1 MNSFDFNKR
10 LRKARDLMQMEN
22 HAEALRVY
30 AELVRK
36 YPAGGVT
43 GEYARAAAIYGDFDL
58 AEQLWERIRS
68 SQPNTA
74 DLLSRLA
81 WEYQQIR
88 LHAKARELY
97 GLAAQAEPANLEAQL
112 SLAWLL
118 ARTNSTKEARAA
130 VNKCL
135 ELSPRHEQARYL
147 AAHLDRREDRLAEA
161 ERQFRDLL
169 ASELQDPYV
178 QYSCRSELANIYDRT
193 GRFDEAMAEL
203 FAGKALLHPGQEEA
217 DRRRTDASYEDML
230 RKIRA
235 LPKNI
240 LEHWGKSFPTRD
252 RKPVVSLAVLMGA
265 ARSGTTLLERV
276 LDAHP
281 SLGAADE
288 SLALTKIMP
297 LVDITASAI
306 PSQRLGV
313 LRQRYLSVLTK
324 TSGPAAPGK
333 VLLDKNPSQTIWL
346 AAFLRVFPEVR
357 VVTALRDPRD
367 IMISLYFQN
376 QSLTNYQTLEVLAQY
391 YVKVMDLWLALREWS
406 GFSWI
411 ETRYEDVVAGLS
423 KEGARATEFLGL
435 EWKQNQ
441 ADFHTSNHDKPL
453 MSTNYSAVTQP
464 LYTRAVGRWRSYEK
478 YLAPVLPILE
488 PYCKAFGYA

>member
-1 MNSFDFNKR
+1 
-10 LRKARDLMQMEN
+10 MQTAN
-22 HAEALRVY
+22 HAEALRAY

-36 YPAGGVT
+36 YPGGGVI
-43 GEYARAAAIYGDFDL
+43 GEYARAAAIYGDFEL

-68 SQPNTA
+68 SQPNSV

-81 WEYQQIR
+81 WEHQQIR

-97 GLAAQAEPANLEAQL
+97 RQAAEAEPANLEVQL
-112 SLAWLL
+112 ALAWLM
-118 ARTNSTKEARAA
+118 ARTNSTKEARPI

-147 AAHLDRREDRLAEA
+147 AAHLDRREDKLAEA

-178 QYSCRSELANIYDRT
+178 QYSCRSELATICDRT
-193 GRFDEAMAEL
+193 GRFEEAMAEL
-203 FAGKALLHPGQEEA
+203 FAGKALLRPGQEEA
-217 DRRRTDASYEDML
+217 DRRRTDASYDDML
-230 RKIRA
+230 RNVRT

-240 LEHWGKSFPTRD
+240 LEVWGRAFPPRD
-252 RKPVVSLAVLMGA
+252 RKPIVSLAVLMGA

-281 SLGAADE
+281 SLGATDE

-297 LVDITASAI
+297 LVDITAPAI
-306 PSQRLGV
+306 PAQRLAV
-313 LRQRYLSVLTK
+313 LRQRYLSMLTK
-324 TSGPAAPGK
+324 TSGPGAPGN

-357 VVTALRDPRD
+357 VITALRDPRD
-367 IMISLYFQN
+367 IVISLYFQN
-376 QSLTNYQTLEVLAQY
+376 QMLTNYQTLEMLARY
-391 YVKVMDLWLALREWS
+391 YIKVMELWLVVREWS

-411 ETRYEDVVAGLS
+411 ETRYENVVADLS
-423 KEGARATEFLGL
+423 KEGARVTEFLGL

-441 ADFHTSNHDKPL
+441 ADFDKSNHDKPL
-453 MSTNYSAVTQP
+453 MSTNYTAVTQP

-478 YLAPVLPILE
+478 YLAPVLSILE
-488 PYCKAFGYA
+488 PYCKVFGYA